1 MRLTASYRSRARL
14 CLCSSDG
21 NSYLPGLVPL
31 FPSLTTLLI
40 RMDVHPFH
48 VHSFLHVRES
58 LTGQPTAALRAGLAG
73 R

>member
-1 MRLTASYRSRARL
+1 MRLTASYMSRARL
-14 CLCSSDG
+14 YLCSSDG

-58 LTGQPTAALRAGLAG
+58 LT
-73 R
+73 